1 MSISLVNLVNLL
13 NMSAYHLRKTEVE
26 YELKVRNLSIEGNAQ
41 ELRKRLSSCL
51 AANTEVDEGAVN
63 SLQTEVE
70 IEECEQKYQDLSTLV
85 SDYEGNYQDNE
96 FSRFIARLWHLY
108 LRVDRIPIGATAD
121 EEVVQNK
128 ERLVKMSKEL
138 LDSFKESAKS
148 RPIIPPTSGTSTLDK
163 ASKESSDQRPL
174 GELSATGDSLKVEN
188 KDEDIEERRRLDAW
202 LKKEEEKLQTERRR
216 QEERWQEEDRRM
228 LQERHDK
235 EERWRQEERKLKE
248 QAIQQKQ
255 KILQGAGGESS
266 TDSYQRVSRQIS
278 DERSDNTRPRYVPVY
293 KWGLKFD
300 NSGQSIAA
308 FLERVE
314 ELRRSR
320 GVTHQELY
328 ESAVDLFAGSALV
341 WYREA
346 THRIKSWHQL
356 TKELREVFQP
366 ANYDFRLHQEIFNRV
381 QGEHESIDLYIAAV
395 EGLYSRLATSVPE
408 TTRLAQIYN
417 NLHPQLQDR
426 LALSDIRTLEQL
438 RSMGRRAEAGRLSMT
453 RPRQSYKLDTTL
465 EPDLAYH
472 DHSNR
477 RGTGPAGRVADI
489 RPTIPEKRKDVVCW
503 NCRDK
508 GHRFRFCRQ
517 PKKRFCYGCGKEDT
531 YKKECPQC
539 SPKNGQGEEV
549 VPS

>member
-1 MSISLVNLVNLL
+1 MSLSLVNLVNLI

-26 YELKVRNLSIEGNAQ
+26 YELKIRNIPTDGNAQ
-41 ELRKRLSSCL
+41 ELRKRLSACL
-51 AANTEVDEGAVN
+51 ASNTEVDAASVN

-85 SDYEGNYQDNE
+85 SDYEGSYKDNE
-96 FSRFIARLWHLY
+96 FNRIIARLWHLY
-108 LRVDRIPIGATAD
+108 LRADRIPIGATAD
-121 EEVVQNK
+121 GDEENSK
-128 ERLVKMSKEL
+128 EQLVKTSKEL
-138 LDSFKESAKS
+138 LDTFKDSANTDQLAS
-148 RPIIPPTSGTSTLDK
+148 ETSSEEPSQLQGQLSLPMDPPTSKEDTSGLEK
-163 ASKESSDQRPL
+163 KEEYL
-174 GELSATGDSLKVEN
+174 
-188 KDEDIEERRRLDAW
+188 EERRRLEVW
-202 LKKEEEKLQTERRR
+202 LKQEEEKLQAEKRQ
-216 QEERWQEEDRRM
+216 QEERWREEDRRR
-228 LQERHDK
+228 LQERKSK
-235 EERWRQEERKLKE
+235 EERWTQEERKLQE
-248 QAIQQKQ
+248 QFK
-255 KILQGAGGESS
+255 KREKKKLPVGEETS
-266 TDSYQRVSRQIS
+266 TNSYQQESGRLSEDRR
-278 DERSDNTRPRYVPVY
+278 DCLRPRYVPVY

-300 NSGQSIAA
+300 NSGHSIAA

-328 ESAVDLFAGSALV
+328 ESAVDLFDGSALV

-366 ANYDFRLHQEIFNRV
+366 ADYDFRLHHEIFNRV

-395 EGLYSRLATSVPE
+395 EGLYSRLAVSVPE

-426 LALSDIRTLEQL
+426 LALSDIKTLEQL

-453 RPRQSYKLDTTL
+453 RPRHSYKVDTSL

-472 DHSNR
+472 DPSR
-477 RGTGPAGRVADI
+477 RRVAGPAVRVAEL
-489 RPTIPEKRKDVVCW
+489 RPMSSGERKDVVCW

-508 GHRFRFCRQ
+508 GHRFRLCSK

-531 YKKECPQC
+531 YKKECASC
-539 SPKNGQGEEV
+539 NPKNVQGEDV
-549 VPS
+549 GSS